1 MNTNAQFAEIDRLKS
16 RLDSLRP
23 LPEYTVRTL
32 HEQQVLEWTYHSNAI
47 EGNTLT
53 LKETKVV
60 LEGITIGG
68 KSMREHFEVI
78 NHKEAID
85 YVEAIVG
92 GQEDLS
98 EWQIKSIHHLVL
110 KNIDDRNA
118 GKYRQENVVIA
129 GAEHVPPDFL
139 KVSEAMAALIDW
151 YREATSSLGSD
162 ADVANPLPSG
172 EGRVRESKQDL
183 PPLNQLFGIDSFGVE
198 GQAFRFKSPHPGPL
212 PEGEGVNSAS
222 LVLHPVECAAR
233 LHVDFV
239 GIHPFV
245 DGNGRTS
252 RLLMN
257 FELMRR
263 GYLPVIIPVEQRLSY
278 YDALDHAHTRGD
290 YEPFIE
296 LVAGLEQATLQ
307 RYLRVILGDAAG
319 TVL

>member
-1 MNTNAQFAEIDRLKS
+1 MKITARFAEIDRLKS

-23 LPEYTVRTL
+23 LPEHTVRTL

-68 KSMREHFEVI
+68 KPLREHFEVI

-85 YVEAIVG
+85 YVEAIVQN
-92 GQEDLS
+92 QEALS

-118 GKYRQENVVIA
+118 GQYRQENVVIA
-129 GAEHVPPDFL
+129 GAEHVPPDYL
-139 KVSEAMAALIDW
+139 KVPEAMARLMAW
-151 YREATSSLGSD
+151 YSGSS
-162 ADVANPLPSG
+162 A
-172 EGRVRESKQDL
+172 
-183 PPLNQLFGIDSFGVE
+183 
-198 GQAFRFKSPHPGPL
+198 
-212 PEGEGVNSAS
+212 
-222 LVLHPVECAAR
+222 LHPVECAAR

-245 DGNGRTS
+245 DDNGRTS

-263 GYLPVIIPVEQRLSY
+263 GFLPVIIPVEQRLAY
-278 YDALDHAHTRGD
+278 YDALDTAHTHGD
-290 YEPFIE
+290 YNLFIE
-296 LVAGLEQATLQ
+296 LVASLEQATLE
-307 RYLRVILGDAAG
+307 RYLRIVQG
-319 TVL
+319 TMDTSR

>member
-1 MNTNAQFAEIDRLKS
+1 MNNVTAFAEIDRLKN

-23 LPEYTVRTL
+23 LPENTVRTL

-68 KSMREHFEVI
+68 KSLREHFEVI

-85 YVEAIVG
+85 YVEAIVR
-92 GQEDLS
+92 GQDGLS

-110 KNIDDRNA
+110 KNIDSKNA
-118 GKYRQENVVIA
+118 GTYRQENVVIA
-129 GAEHVPPDFL
+129 GAEHLPPHFL
-139 KVSEAMAALIDW
+139 KVPEAMTALIDG
-151 YREATSSLGSD
+151 YQKTG
-162 ADVANPLPSG
+162 
-172 EGRVRESKQDL
+172 
-183 PPLNQLFGIDSFGVE
+183 QLH
-198 GQAFRFKSPHPGPL
+198 A
-212 PEGEGVNSAS
+212 
-222 LVLHPVECAAR
+222 VECAAH

-263 GYLPVIIPVEQRLSY
+263 GYLPVIISVEQRLQY
-278 YDALDHAHTRGD
+278 YDALDTAHTRGD
-290 YEPFIE
+290 YAPFID
-296 LVAGLEQATLQ
+296 LVADLEQATLK
-307 RYLRVILGDAAG
+307 RYLRVILGDA
-319 TVL
+319 

>member
-1 MNTNAQFAEIDRLKS
+1 MNAVARFAEIDHLKS

-23 LPEYTVRTL
+23 LPEHTVRTL

-68 KSMREHFEVI
+68 KPLRDHFEVI

-85 YVEAIVG
+85 YVEAIVQN
-92 GQEDLS
+92 QEALS

-118 GKYRQENVVIA
+118 GQYRQENVVIA
-129 GAEHVPPDFL
+129 GAEHLPPDYI
-139 KVSEAMAALIDW
+139 KVPDAMAGLMDW
-151 YREATSSLGSD
+151 YRKVASLD
-162 ADVANPLPSG
+162 
-172 EGRVRESKQDL
+172 
-183 PPLNQLFGIDSFGVE
+183 
-198 GQAFRFKSPHPGPL
+198 SPHPSPL
-212 PEGEGVNSAS
+212 PEGEGTS
-222 LVLHPVECAAR
+222 LMHPVECAAR

-263 GYLPVIIPVEQRLSY
+263 GFLPVIIPVENRLAY
-278 YDALDHAHTRGD
+278 YDALDIAHTRGD
-290 YEPFIE
+290 YGLFIE
-296 LVAGLEQATLQ
+296 LVANLEQVTLE
-307 RYLRVILGDAAG
+307 RYLRIVQGVTD
-319 TVL
+319 TSR

>member
-1 MNTNAQFAEIDRLKS
+1 MNNVTAFAEIDRLKN

-23 LPEYTVRTL
+23 LPENTVRTL

-68 KSMREHFEVI
+68 KSLREHFEVI

-85 YVEAIVG
+85 YVEAIVQ
-92 GQEDLS
+92 GQDGLS

-110 KNIDDRNA
+110 KNIDSKNA
-118 GKYRQENVVIA
+118 GTYRQENVVIA
-129 GAEHVPPDFL
+129 GAEHLPPHFL
-139 KVSEAMAALIDW
+139 KVPEAMTALIDG
-151 YREATSSLGSD
+151 YQKTG
-162 ADVANPLPSG
+162 
-172 EGRVRESKQDL
+172 
-183 PPLNQLFGIDSFGVE
+183 QLH
-198 GQAFRFKSPHPGPL
+198 A
-212 PEGEGVNSAS
+212 
-222 LVLHPVECAAR
+222 VECAAH

-263 GYLPVIIPVEQRLSY
+263 GYLPVIISVEQRLQY
-278 YDALDHAHTRGD
+278 YDALDTAHTRGD
-290 YEPFIE
+290 YAPFIG
-296 LVAGLEQATLQ
+296 LVADLEQATLK
-307 RYLRVILGDAAG
+307 RYLRVILGDA
-319 TVL
+319 